1 MKKIFA
7 IVVALTMV
15 FALSISVFAV
25 EGSDE
30 FKLTVGESE
39 TWVNKLSDAVTISGI
54 GVYTFT
60 ISGLSFD
67 GANMTVLY
75 LKDAAGA
82 DADANG
88 GSYDGPSTLTGATIY
103 TKSIKINGERVALS
117 EGYPTGTTDA
127 GIYDICWFNI
137 WGNSYFEAYNGTVND
152 IEVVIEVVNEGDPPS
167 AEAEGGPNPEN
178 VDFGIDETDMVLE
191 EEAKQPT
198 YDENGNP
205 MEGSGT
211 STAPKTGIA
220 LAVVP
225 AVMALAAV
233 AVTKKH

>member
-15 FALSISVFAV
+15 MALSVSVFAV

-39 TWVNKLSDAVTISGI
+39 TWVNKLSDAVTISGT

-103 TKSIKINGERVALS
+103 TKSIKINGEQVALS

-152 IEVVIEVVNEGDPPS
+152 IEVVIEVVNEGEEPS
-167 AEAEGGPNPEN
+167 APAA
-178 VDFGIDETDMVLE
+178 
-191 EEAKQPT
+191 EEAPAANRAPAET
-198 YDENGNP
+198 TTSSNEEAP
-205 MEGSGT
+205 AAST